1 MSNLAKMQTQEVST
15 TPVFAK
21 DVVKQSMNV
30 LRTDIIT
37 KEVSDK
43 TVQGYYKQIA
53 HNLTIGK
60 KAEFL
65 VKRDLADAKKNIQ
78 SSEFSSLGSAL
89 MELNEELTASTI
101 SKYAKIGGSDYCLE
115 LFNKG
120 KLPMSWTTQYE
131 LAKLSAPEKE
141 KVEEIISLDTTAND
155 IKQILNPVEKK
166 EEGEKD
172 ITFKPYNI
180 ENATTVFKIG
190 ISRSGID
197 SNKLLKLKT
206 KLQKVVNEI
215 NDMKMGYIID
225 DTQKN
230 MACEL
235 VTREKIMKKV
245 YDANFKFFIDYKK
258 KRYSAIHTRN
268 SEVAWLAKRGLQ
280 HLASELGDVEMLP
293 DESGFEEFAK
303 VRNEIVPKGNAKSTI
318 NGIVLYDDV

>member
-89 MELNEELTASTI
+89 MELNEELTAPTL

-115 LFNKG
+115 LF
-120 KLPMSWTTQYE
+120 
-131 LAKLSAPEKE
+131 E
-141 KVEEIISLDTTAND
+141 KVNYL
-155 IKQILNPVEKK
+155 
-166 EEGEKD
+166 
-172 ITFKPYNI
+172 
-180 ENATTVFKIG
+180 
-190 ISRSGID
+190 
-197 SNKLLKLKT
+197 
-206 KLQKVVNEI
+206 
-215 NDMKMGYIID
+215 
-225 DTQKN
+225 
-230 MACEL
+230 
-235 VTREKIMKKV
+235 
-245 YDANFKFFIDYKK
+245 
-258 KRYSAIHTRN
+258 
-268 SEVAWLAKRGLQ
+268 
-280 HLASELGDVEMLP
+280 
-293 DESGFEEFAK
+293 
-303 VRNEIVPKGNAKSTI
+303 
-318 NGIVLYDDV
+318 